1 MDVPSQTVLI
11 QKRHVS
17 TVQSASTWTGWVAL
31 GARFASRAQSVTRN
45 QVPAMRFVYRVHLV
59 LSRRLLVLSSACR
72 VQLQEHPRQW
82 PDQPTAMYVQQ
93 GETNRIQA

>member
-17 TVQSASTWTGWVAL
+17 TVQSASTWKGWVAL
-31 GARFASRAQSVTRN
+31 GARCASLAQLATRN

-59 LSRRLLVLSSACR
+59 LSRRGWVKRSACR

-82 PDQPTAMYVQQ
+82 PDQPTAMCAQQ

>member
-1 MDVPSQTVLI
+1 MPSQTVLI

-17 TVQSASTWTGWVAL
+17 TVQSASTWKGVAL
-31 GARFASRAQSVTRN
+31 GARCASLAQSVTRN
-45 QVPAMRFVYRVHLV
+45 QVPAMRFVYPVHRVPF
-59 LSRRLLVLSSACR
+59 RRWWVNRSACR

>member
-1 MDVPSQTVLI
+1 MDVSSHTVLI
-11 QKRHVS
+11 QKRRVS
-17 TVQSASTWTGWVAL
+17 TAQLASTWKGWVAL
-31 GARFASRAQSVTRN
+31 VARFASLAQLATRN
-45 QVPAMRFVYRVHLV
+45 QVPAMRFVYPVHLV
-59 LSRRLLVLSSACR
+59 PIRRVWVNRSACR